1 MDGKLPWFVD
11 KMRDYDSEYYDLLKE
26 VLQNAIS
33 TKALDEKT
41 RYLIL
46 LALDTLKGADAGVK
60 VLAGQAREAGAT
72 EEEIKEAIRLA
83 FFVSSMD
90 VIKTSLNAWS

>member
-26 VLQNAIS
+26 VLQKSIS

-41 RYLIL
+41 R
-46 LALDTLKGADAGVK
+46 
-60 VLAGQAREAGAT
+60 
-72 EEEIKEAIRLA
+72 
-83 FFVSSMD
+83 
-90 VIKTSLNAWS
+90 